1 VNRFSENLLRLLF
14 RLLPEGFGTKGA
26 ILPSDPLRAAIFKR
40 DLAGVESLLRNGKDP
55 NELDEGGITSLHAAC
70 LHRKPEIVSLLL
82 KYGANPNLSTDSG
95 VTPLMWAASNGN
107 TDVVQ
112 ILIMSGADVNLQDVQ
127 ALGGSA
133 LHWALGGNPLNE
145 DIIRMLLEAG
155 ADPNLT
161 DAPGRTALALALLTK
176 RRSIVRLIERAIN
189 EQHPA

>member
-1 VNRFSENLLRLLF
+1 
-14 RLLPEGFGTKGA
+14 
-26 ILPSDPLRAAIFKR
+26 
-40 DLAGVESLLRNGKDP
+40 
-55 NELDEGGITSLHAAC
+55 
-70 LHRKPEIVSLLL
+70 
-82 KYGANPNLSTDSG
+82 
-95 VTPLMWAASNGN
+95 
-107 TDVVQ
+107 
-112 ILIMSGADVNLQDVQ
+112 MSGADVNLQDVQ

-133 LHWALGGNPLNE
+133 LHWALGGNPPNE